1 MLEEDKDWKPS
12 ETIQRYNK
20 LEKEYI
26 KRFRKRDWDDWAGQ
40 SVEEEIEA
48 LEICLKKGKRMR
60 RIHPEWC
67 RTGHCPRWMKM

>member
-12 ETIQRYNK
+12 ETVQRYK
-20 LEKEYI
+20 QLEKEYV
-26 KRFRKRDWDDWAGQ
+26 KRFGEPDWNYWDGHTF
-40 SVEEEIEA
+40 EELIEA

-67 RTGHCPRWMKM
+67 RRAHCPRWMKM